1 MKRLLT
7 LLILLTAILSTD
19 LKAQNRDHRWA
30 IGAGV
35 SVVDFSGP
43 MTKEFFEFD
52 QFKGIGRVYFSRY
65 LNSSLNTKLD
75 YNFGKVWAP
84 VVDPVN
90 GYPNTL
96 EGIYEAQFMHA
107 ASLTLEYKFDNGY
120 IFREEAV
127 VGPYIF
133 AGIGGNYLY
142 DDFNSIVPVGFGLNI
157 RPTKW
162 MTLNMQFGYN
172 FNIDNSYKYTQ
183 HSFGAHFNLGK
194 GKTQKEPKATDADG
208 DGISDNEDECPF
220 SYGTAEYFGCPD
232 SDGDGVADSRDNCP
246 YQKGS
251 AENKGCPETVVEAD
265 TDSDGVP
272 DKRDDCPNE
281 EGPASNNG
289 CPETDTDGDGV
300 ADSRDACPDRA
311 GTAATGGCPDSD
323 GDGVADKDDN
333 CPTTAGLKENA
344 GCPADRDAE
353 VKDQVYFEIGSINLT
368 AEQKKTLD
376 NVAQYLEDNPDY
388 DINVVGHASTTNGTD
403 ERNMALSIRRA
414 EQVYLYLRSKGVESE
429 RMTLIGKG
437 SHDPEFD
444 SEEDAKNRRVQVEV
458 YK

>member
-232 SDGDGVADSRDNCP
+232 SDGDGVAD
-246 YQKGS
+246 
-251 AENKGCPETVVEAD
+251 
-265 TDSDGVP
+265 
-272 DKRDDCPNE
+272 
-281 EGPASNNG
+281 
-289 CPETDTDGDGV
+289 
-300 ADSRDACPDRA
+300 
-311 GTAATGGCPDSD
+311 
-323 GDGVADKDDN
+323 KDDN